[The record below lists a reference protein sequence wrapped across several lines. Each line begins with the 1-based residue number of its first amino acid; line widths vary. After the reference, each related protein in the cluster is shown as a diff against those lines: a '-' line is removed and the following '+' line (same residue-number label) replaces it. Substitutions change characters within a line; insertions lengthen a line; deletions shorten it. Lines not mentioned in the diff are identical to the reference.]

1 MGLRYKIAIIGA
13 GYTAKE
19 HIKAFQDIE
28 CVDVVGIYTRT
39 KEKANLL
46 SKEFNIP
53 VVADSIENLY
63 KLTKADLVVVTVNET
78 SMKDVALECV
88 RYPWVLF
95 LEKPPGLNLIEAREI
110 QQFSKKYDKKTYV
123 ALNRRF
129 YSSTL
134 AAQQNLHSLKDEK
147 RFIHIRDQQDIHFA
161 KSLGFPEIV
170 LNYWMYANSIH
181 LIDYF
186 SIFSE
191 GEVTSVK
198 NISANHSYP
207 GVVLAHILF
216 SNGDEGL
223 YEGHWGFPGPWEI
236 TVSTSKIR
244 WELRPLEK
252 ARYQLPNER
261 VQHEIEPSAVDI
273 KFKPGY
279 RLQAEEIVKVLQGVP
294 SKTPSLE
301 ESLKSM
307 QIICNIFNK

>member
-1 MGLRYKIAIIGA
+1 MGLRYKIAVIGA

-28 CVDVVGIYTRT
+28 CVDVVGIYSRT
-39 KEKANLL
+39 QEKANHL

-53 VVADSIENLY
+53 IIADSIENLY
-63 KLTKADLVVVTVNET
+63 QLTKADLVVVTVNET

-88 RYPWVLF
+88 RYPWILF
-95 LEKPPGLNLIEAREI
+95 LEKPPGLNLNEAKEIE
-110 QQFSKKYDKKTYV
+110 QFSKKYAKEIYV

-134 AAQQNLHSLKDEK
+134 AAQRNLHDLKGEK
-147 RFIHIRDQQDIHFA
+147 RFIHIRDQQDIESA
-161 KSLGFPEIV
+161 KSLGFPEVV

-191 GEVTSVK
+191 GEVTTVK
-198 NISANHSYP
+198 NINGSHSYP
-207 GVVLAHILF
+207 GVILAHILF

-236 TVSTSKIR
+236 TISTSQIR
-244 WELRPLEK
+244 WEFRPLEK

-261 VQHEIEPSAVDI
+261 IQHEVEPSAADI

-279 RLQAEEIVKVLQGVP
+279 RLQAEEIVKILQGTP
-294 SKTPSLE
+294 SKTPTLE
-301 ESLKSM
+301 ECLKSM
-307 QIICNIFNK
+307 QIIYDIFDK